1 MTSNNEQ
8 SSAALKSCPHRP
20 TRMVLWLPF
29 CAISLTGCQSPRT
42 QTEIVQ
48 MSPPPVSAELL
59 LPTSGPYR
67 PGPLATQ
74 KDAADVINTFDAALA
89 ACNADKAA
97 VAAILGLK

>member
-1 MTSNNEQ
+1 MTSEQ
-8 SSAALKSCPHRP
+8 KPSSAAVKSQPRFQK
-20 TRMVLWLPF
+20 TTGLWLLF

-42 QTEIVQ
+42 QTQFVE
-48 MSPPPVSAELL
+48 MSPPPIPAELL
-59 LPTSGPYR
+59 LPTPGPYR